1 MPEIP
6 EKLVGTR
13 RLPIFPLPLVL
24 LPYELLPLHIFEPR
38 YRQMLTDIT
47 ATDRLFG
54 VNHFDPDA
62 AVGERPETGSLGCAA
77 AVHDVQPM
85 PDGRSNIVTTGLT
98 RYRLIDY
105 VETDE
110 PYLVANVE
118 FFEDVPHADY
128 GIAELAK
135 EVIALFDRVARAAHE
150 ISGGHGKLPDLPRS
164 EPEALSFLISAA
176 FSLEPVEKL
185 RMLEMRS
192 TRERLER
199 LREILV
205 AAVEKIEP
213 SAEIHRISKSNGHSK
228 KKIDY

>member
-1 MPEIP
+1 MSEAP

-13 RLPIFPLPLVL
+13 LLPIFPLPLVL
-24 LPYELLPLHIFEPR
+24 LPYEMLPLHMFEPR
-38 YRQMLTDIT
+38 YRQMLADIT
-47 ATDRLFG
+47 ASDRLFG
-54 VNHFDPDA
+54 VNHLNPE
-62 AVGERPETGSLGCAA
+62 VSERPEPGSIGCAA
-77 AVHDVQPM
+77 IVHDVQPM

-98 RYRLIDY
+98 RYKLVEY
-105 VETDE
+105 VETGA
-110 PYLVANVE
+110 PYLTAEVE
-118 FFEDVPHADY
+118 FFDDVPHSDF

-135 EVIALFDRVARAAHE
+135 EVVALFDRVARAAHE

-176 FSLEPVEKL
+176 FSLEPDEKS

-192 TRERLER
+192 TRDRLER

>member
-1 MPEIP
+1 MPETP

-13 RLPIFPLPLVL
+13 LLPIFPLPLVL

-38 YRQMLTDIT
+38 YRRMLTDIT
-47 ATDRLFG
+47 AADRLFG
-54 VNHFDPDA
+54 VNHIDPEES
-62 AVGERPETGSLGCAA
+62 ERPEPGSIGCAA
-77 AVHDVQPM
+77 AVHDIQPM

-98 RYRLIDY
+98 RYQLVGF
-105 VETDE
+105 VETDS
-110 PYLVANVE
+110 PYLIAEVE
-118 FFEDVPHADY
+118 FFEDVAHSEF
-128 GIAELAK
+128 GIAELANQA
-135 EVIALFDRVARAAHE
+135 VALFDRVARAAHE

-176 FSLEPVEKL
+176 FSLEPAEKL

-228 KKIDY
+228 KKVDY